1 MDTLTRVPVVSAG
14 ADTVGLPI
22 TGEYPRFA
30 SDELPSLGAIRI
42 GIPLGAEVE
51 HDGVRFTVWAP
62 VVQHVVVVIE
72 SSIPGEH
79 ALDRGP
85 DGYWT
90 GFVDGIKAGARYRFR
105 LDGDGP
111 FPDPC
116 SRFQPDGPH
125 GPSLVVDPGAFAWTD
140 GDWRGIELRGQVLYE
155 LHVGT
160 FTPEGT
166 FEALAREL
174 PRLRDL
180 GVTAIEVMPVAEFP
194 GEHNWGYDGVSLYAP
209 FHGYGDEDAL
219 RRLVDAAHAAG
230 VAVILDVVY
239 NHVGP
244 DGNYLP
250 RFSPSYFTD
259 RYSNDWGAALN
270 FDGPDAGPVRAYF
283 VRNAAYWIAEYH
295 LDGLRLDATQSIHDS
310 TRPHVLAE
318 IATAAR
324 AAAGRRSIILVAENE
339 PQDVVCLLPQSAGG
353 YGLDG
358 MWNDD
363 FHHSVRVA
371 LTGRR
376 DGYFHDY
383 LGNAQELVAAAKH
396 GFLYQ
401 GQYYAWQEKPRGTS
415 TLDQPA
421 WSMIVFTQN
430 HDQVANTL
438 DGRRLDRLA
447 APARLRAA
455 IALTL
460 LGPQTPMLFM
470 GEEFGASAPFAFFAD
485 PCAELQGSMR
495 AGRRAFLRQFAH
507 YATAD
512 AQAAVPDPCTAS
524 AFFRSKLDHAE
535 RERHPHVYALYR
547 DLLHLRRSDPV
558 IAAQR
563 RDRLDG
569 AVLAAHA
576 FVLRF
581 FDPVHGDRLLTVN
594 LGADLELVSAPE
606 PLLAPPTG
614 MRWIMVWSSEHLRY
628 GGLGALDPCGA
639 AGWRLPSD
647 SATLLRAE
655 SDYAERMAAA
665 PP

>member
-1 MDTLTRVPVVSAG
+1 VAQNVA
-14 ADTVGLPI
+14 
-22 TGEYPRFA
+22 
-30 SDELPSLGAIRI
+30 
-42 GIPLGAEVE
+42 
-51 HDGVRFTVWAP
+51 
-62 VVQHVVVVIE
+62 VVID
-72 SSIPGEH
+72 SPVPGEH

-85 DGYWT
+85 EGYWT
-90 GFVDGIKAGARYRFR
+90 GFVDDIKAGARYRFR

-116 SRFQPDGPH
+116 SRFQPEGPH
-125 GPSLVVDPGAFAWTD
+125 GPSLVVDPGAFTWTD
-140 GDWRGIELRGQVLYE
+140 GHWRGIELRGQVLYE

-166 FEALAREL
+166 LEALAREL
-174 PRLRDL
+174 PRLHDL
-180 GVTAIEVMPVAEFP
+180 GVTVIELMPVAEFP

-209 FHGYGDEDAL
+209 FHGYGDENAL
-219 RRLVDAAHAAG
+219 RRFVDAAHAEG
-230 VAVILDVVY
+230 MAVILDVVY

-244 DGNYLP
+244 DGNYLA

-259 RYSNDWGAALN
+259 RHSNDWGAALN
-270 FDGPDAGPVRAYF
+270 FDGPDAGPVRAHF
-283 VRNAAYWIAEYH
+283 VQNAAYWIAEHH

-310 TRPHVLAE
+310 THPHVLAE

-324 AAAGRRSIILVAENE
+324 AAAGERRIILIAENE
-339 PQDVVCLLPQSAGG
+339 PQDITCLLPQSAGG

-383 LGNAQELVAAAKH
+383 LGNAQEFVAAAKY

-415 TLDQPA
+415 RLDQPA

-485 PCAELQGSMR
+485 HGDALQDSMR
-495 AGRRAFLRQFAH
+495 AGRRQFLRQFAH

-512 AQAAVPDPCTAS
+512 AQAAVPDPCAAS
-524 AFFRSKLDHAE
+524 TFSKAKLDHVE
-535 RERHPHVYALYR
+535 RGRHPHIYALYR
-547 DLLHLRRSDPV
+547 DLLHLRKNDPV

-569 AVLAAHA
+569 AVLCAHA

-581 FDPVHGDRLLTVN
+581 FDPVHGDRLLAVN
-594 LGADLELVSAPE
+594 LGTDLELVSAPE
-606 PLLAPPTG
+606 PLLAPPTR
-614 MRWIMVWSSEHLRY
+614 MRWIMVWSSEHSRY
-628 GGLGALDPCGA
+628 GGLGALHPCGD

-647 SATLLRAE
+647 SATLMRAE
-655 SDYAERMAAA
+655 SYNAERMVAAS
-665 PP
+665 